1 MTSEGKIGVIIPAV
15 LDHIDTE
22 LLDGIHT
29 KASEL
34 GYDTLVFT
42 NASKSYDFHPHTD
55 YIIGE
60 EKIYSL
66 AAGADVDGFIF
77 AAGRFMKQELIRNIS
92 SMLKKTNKPCVVLA
106 QPNDDFPCVYAEQTE
121 GISCLTEHLIVEHN
135 CRRIYC
141 LTGNKGIYE
150 AEQRLK
156 AFRDTVSRYG
166 LDETECRYFYG
177 DFWKQSA
184 AVLAENIAA
193 GKLPVPDAVVCASDA
208 MALTLCEE
216 LKSHGFE
223 VPEDILVTGYDGNID
238 AFLSFPPLATVS
250 GSERILGEKGVI
262 RLAELISGKPVGNV
276 KTSEITVHF
285 NRSCGCQTD
294 HPHSMRNE
302 FISRQLEFNRTF
314 GEYFLTS
321 DFIIRLSDTS
331 SVEEYVRTVDS
342 LAFLMP
348 KWKHLSLCICQD
360 WKGNFGNTDMPEN
373 EDYSENMLLML
384 SKSRTEPECA
394 NETFSTEY
402 LLPSLMKEHTAK
414 CIIFLPLHY
423 GRKALG
429 YCAVEYENGGSYIME
444 ERCKSWCDS
453 VSNGL
458 IALRN
463 KLYTDYI
470 RRKNEEYS
478 CFDTITGIFS
488 LKGLMQAFPVFL
500 KQAEKAEKC
509 VQVIALS
516 CRNTGKEDVN
526 SKADN
531 FLTLVANAVQ
541 MSCSDDEIAARI
553 NEGYFIVIR
562 VLKEESERQRWS
574 DEKIL
579 QIIRMV
585 KSIQSQLRTLKVPD
599 FVYEYGEVFPGSTS
613 FDKIITEMISKLN
626 EKRSCKRN
634 SDYAAVLAELRL
646 EIRENPQFNWNS
658 DSIADEYGISK
669 GYLMKL
675 YKTQFGITFTDDLI
689 NVRLDKSRKLLKS
702 TNMRLAEIADNCG
715 YNNIY
720 HFMRQFKKRFGMTAM
735 QYRDGTVNN
744 PQTAANRIK
753 IQ

>member
-42 NASKSYDFHPHTD
+42 NASKSHDFHPDTD

-66 AAGADVDGFIF
+66 AANADVDGYIF
-77 AAGRFMKQELIRNIS
+77 AAGRFMKHELIRNIT

-121 GISCLTEHLIVEHN
+121 GISRLTEHLILEHK

-141 LTGNKGIYE
+141 LTGIRGFYE

-156 AFRDTVSRYG
+156 AFRDTIKKYG
-166 LDETECRYFYG
+166 LDEAECRYFYG

-184 AVLAENIAA
+184 AELADNIAA
-193 GKLPVPDAVVCASDA
+193 EKFPVPDAVVCANDT
-208 MALTLCEE
+208 MALTLCEA
-216 LKSHGFE
+216 LKSHGIR

-238 AFLSFPPLATVS
+238 AFLDFPPLATVS

-262 RLAELISGKPVGNV
+262 KLSEMITGKPAINV

-294 HPHSMRNE
+294 HPHTIRNE

-314 GEYFLTS
+314 GECFLTS
-321 DFIIRLSDTS
+321 DFIVRLSNTS
-331 SVEEYVRTVDS
+331 SLEEYIETVDS

-360 WKGNFGNTDMPEN
+360 WQGDFENTDKPEN
-373 EDYSENMLLML
+373 EDYSENMLLMM
-384 SKSRTEPECA
+384 SKSRNSPECA
-394 NETFSTEY
+394 NEAFPTEY
-402 LLPSLMKEHTAK
+402 LLPSLMKKHTAK
-414 CIIFLPLHY
+414 CIVFLPLHY

-429 YCAVEYENGGSYIME
+429 YCAAEYENGGSYIME

-470 RRKNEEYS
+470 QRKNEEYS
-478 CFDTITGIFS
+478 YFDTITGIFS
-488 LKGLMQAFPVFL
+488 LKGLMHIFPAFL
-500 KQAEKAEKC
+500 KQAEKKGKC

-516 CRNTGKEDVN
+516 CRNTGKEDIN
-526 SKADN
+526 SRTDN
-531 FLTLVANAVQ
+531 FWTLVANAVQ
-541 MSCSDDEIAARI
+541 MSCSDNEIAARI
-553 NEGYFIVIR
+553 NEGYFIIIR
-562 VLKEESERQRWS
+562 VLTEESERQRWS

-579 QIIRMV
+579 QVIRMV

-599 FVYEYGEVFPGSTS
+599 FVYEYGEVFPDKTP
-613 FDKIITEMISKLN
+613 FDYIITEMITKLN

-646 EIRENPQFNWNS
+646 EIRANPQFDWNS

-675 YKTQFGITFTDDLI
+675 YKAQFGITFTDDLI
-689 NVRLDKSRKLLKS
+689 NVRLDKARKLLKS

-720 HFMRQFKKRFGMTAM
+720 HFMRQFKKRFGMTAI
-735 QYRDGTVNN
+735 QYRDNS
-744 PQTAANRIK
+744 
-753 IQ
+753 

>member
-42 NASKSYDFHPHTD
+42 NASKSQDYHPHTD

-66 AAGADVDGFIF
+66 AASADVDGFIF
-77 AAGRFMKQELIRNIS
+77 AAGHFMKRELVRSIF
-92 SMLKKTNKPCVVLA
+92 SMLKETGKPCVVLA
-106 QPNDDFPCVYAEQTE
+106 YPNDDFPCVYAEQTE
-121 GISCLTEHLIVEHN
+121 GITRLTEHLILEHN
-135 CRRIYC
+135 CRKIYC

-156 AFRDTVSRYG
+156 AFCDTVRKYG
-166 LDETECRYFYG
+166 LDESECRYFYG

-184 AVLAENIAA
+184 VELAENIAA
-193 GKLPVPDAVVCASDA
+193 EKIPVPDAVVCASDT
-208 MALTLCEE
+208 MALTLCEA
-216 LKSHGFE
+216 LKSHGFG

-238 AFLSFPPLATVS
+238 AFLNFPPLATVS

-262 RLAELISGKPVGNV
+262 RLSELISGKPAENV
-276 KTSEITVHF
+276 KTSQITVHY
-285 NRSCGCQTD
+285 NRSCGCHTD
-294 HPHSMRNE
+294 SPHTIRNE
-302 FISRQLEFNRTF
+302 FISRHLEFNRIF

-321 DFIIRLSDTS
+321 DFIVRLSDTS
-331 SVEEYVRTVDS
+331 SVEEYITTVDS

-348 KWKHLSLCICQD
+348 KWKHLNLCICQD
-360 WKGNFGNTDMPEN
+360 WLGDFENPDTPEN
-373 EDYSENMLLML
+373 ENYSENMLMML
-384 SKSRTEPECA
+384 SKSRIEPECGIV
-394 NETFSTEY
+394 TFPTEN

-414 CIIFLPLHY
+414 CIVFLPLHY

-429 YCAVEYENGGSYIME
+429 YCALEYENGGSYIME

-470 RRKNEEYS
+470 QQKNEEYS
-478 CFDTITGIFS
+478 YFDTITGIFS
-488 LKGLMQAFPVFL
+488 LKGLIHIFPTFL
-500 KQAEKAEKC
+500 KKAEKTGKC

-516 CRNTGKEDVN
+516 CRNTGKEDID
-526 SKADN
+526 SRADN

-541 MSCSDDEIAARI
+541 MSCADNEIAARI

-562 VLKEESERQRWS
+562 VLTEESERQRWS

-585 KSIQSQLRTLKVPD
+585 KSIQSQLKTLKVPD
-599 FVYEYGEVFPGSTS
+599 FVYEYSEVFPDSNP
-613 FDKIITEMISKLN
+613 FNYIITETITKLN
-626 EKRSCKRN
+626 EKRFSKRN
-634 SDYAAVLAELRL
+634 SNYAALLAELRL
-646 EIRENPQFNWNS
+646 EIRANPQFDWNS

-675 YKTQFGITFTDDLI
+675 YKAQFGITFTDDLI
-689 NVRLDKSRKLLKS
+689 NVRLDKARKLLKS
-702 TNMRLAEIADNCG
+702 TNMRLAEIADSCG

-720 HFMRQFKKRFGMTAM
+720 HFMRQFKKRFGMTAI
-735 QYRDGTVNN
+735 QYRNN
-744 PQTAANRIK
+744 L
-753 IQ
+753 